1 MMNVTWDCWI
11 DLYTETWCTGRNLMP
26 STIACY
32 RDLLRQFESWA
43 ESRFSITSPTEVTM
57 RIVLEYVNYLRDDR
71 GNGDSAVCRAVVV
84 LKNFYAALVAFGHLE
99 PNSDP
104 MARFPAM
111 KKRREKLPT
120 FLTSSELEKLLEA
133 PKTDTLL
140 GLRDHAIMRL
150 LYATGIRASE
160 CAGTLDEWVDLEART
175 IKVLGKGGRERVIPL
190 NKRAIIAL
198 HQYRTQRGSI
208 SPKAVFFRKKD
219 GGPINRKIVYQRV
232 KKYACR
238 TGITKRVS
246 PHTLRHTC
254 ATHLLQ
260 RDVNIVTIQKLLGHE
275 LITST
280 QIYLHTTAEDLRE
293 MAADHPMQHLS
304 ITVASLIEGVRLPID
319 HPPRRGRPA
328 AVSRRERHERSR
340 SKAAVQGVA

>member
-1 MMNVTWDCWI
+1 MNVTWDCWI

-57 RIVLEYVNYLRDDR
+57 RIALEYVNYLRDER

-84 LKNFYAALVAFGHLE
+84 LKNFYAAIVAFGHLE
-99 PNSDP
+99 QNSDP

-140 GLRDHAIMRL
+140 GLRDHAILRL
-150 LYATGIRASE
+150 LYATGIRSSE
-160 CAGTLDEWVDLEART
+160 CADMLDEWVDLEART

-198 HQYRTQRGSI
+198 RQYRTQRGPI
-208 SPKAVFFRKKD
+208 SLKTGFFRKKD

-238 TGITKRVS
+238 SGITKRVS

-319 HPPRRGRPA
+319 HPPRRCRSAAAARGEGHEGR
-328 AVSRRERHERSR
+328 RSTT
-340 SKAAVQGVA
+340 AVQDVA

>member
-1 MMNVTWDCWI
+1 MNVTWDCWI
-11 DLYTETWCTGRNLMP
+11 DLYTETWCTGRNLRP
-26 STIACY
+26 STIAAY

-43 ESRFSITSPTEVTM
+43 RKRFLIVSPAEVTM
-57 RIVLEYVNYLRDDR
+57 RIALEYVNYLRNER
-71 GNGDSAVCRAVVV
+71 NNGDSAVCRAVVV
-84 LKNFYAALVAFGHLE
+84 LKNFYAAAVAFGHLQ
-99 PNSDP
+99 PNADP

-111 KKRREKLPT
+111 RKRREKLPT
-120 FLTSSELEKLLEA
+120 FLTSSELEKLLDA

-150 LYATGIRASE
+150 LYATGIRAGE
-160 CAGTLDEWVDLEART
+160 CAEVIEEWVDLEART
-175 IKVLGKGGRERVIPL
+175 IKVLGKGNRERVVPL
-190 NKRAIIAL
+190 NKRAVIAL
-198 HQYRTQRGSI
+198 RQYRLQRGPI
-208 SPKAVFFRKKD
+208 SPKAGFFRKKD

-232 KKYACR
+232 KKYAVQA
-238 TGITKRVS
+238 GISKRVS

-293 MAADHPMQHLS
+293 MAADHPMQHLQ

-319 HPPRRGRPA
+319 YPPRRRGNATTASPERPT
-328 AVSRRERHERSR
+328 RRRPETP
-340 SKAAVQGVA
+340 VTGVA

>member
-1 MMNVTWDCWI
+1 MNVTWDCWI
-11 DLYTETWCTGRNLMP
+11 DLYTETWCTGRALMP

-32 RDLLRQFESWA
+32 RDSLRQFESWA
-43 ESRFSITSPTEVTM
+43 EKRFSITSPTEVTM
-57 RIVLEYVNYLRDDR
+57 RIALEYVNYLRHDR

-84 LKNFYAALVAFGHLE
+84 LKNFYAAMVAFGHLE
-99 PNSDP
+99 PNADP

-140 GLRDHAIMRL
+140 GLRDHVILRL

-160 CAGTLDEWVDLEART
+160 CAGMLEEWVDLEEKT
-175 IKVLGKGGRERVIPL
+175 IKVLGKGGRDRVIPL
-190 NKRAIIAL
+190 NRRAVAAL
-198 HQYRTQRGSI
+198 RQYRRQRGPI
-208 SPKAVFFRKKD
+208 SPTAVFFRKKD
-219 GGPINRKIVYQRV
+219 GGPINRKIIYERV
-232 KKYACR
+232 KKYAVLS
-238 TGITKRVS
+238 GMTKRVS
-246 PHTLRHTC
+246 PHTLRHTF

-260 RDVNIVTIQKLLGHE
+260 RKGDIVTIQKLLGHE

-280 QIYLHTTAEDLRE
+280 QIYFHTTAEDLRE
-293 MAADHPMQHLS
+293 MADDHPMQHLS

-319 HPPRRGRPA
+319 HPPRRRA
-328 AVSRRERHERSR
+328 ASKSGGCESQRRR
-340 SKAAVQGVA
+340 SKTAIHGVA

>member
-1 MMNVTWDCWI
+1 MNVTWNCWI
-11 DLYTETWCTGRNLMP
+11 DLYTETWCTGRNLKP
-26 STIACY
+26 STITAY

-57 RIVLEYVNYLRDDR
+57 RIALEYVNYLRHER

-84 LKNFYAALVAFGHLE
+84 LKSFYSAIVAFGHLE
-99 PNSDP
+99 QNSDP

-120 FLTSSELEKLLEA
+120 FLTSSELEKLLDA
-133 PKTDTLL
+133 PKLDTLL
-140 GLRDHAIMRL
+140 GLRDHAMLRL
-150 LYATGIRASE
+150 LYATGIRSSE
-160 CAGTLDEWVDLEART
+160 CAGMLEGWVDLEART

-190 NKRAIIAL
+190 NKRAVIAL
-198 HQYRTQRGSI
+198 RQYRAQRGPI
-208 SPKAVFFRKKD
+208 SLKAVFFRKKD

-232 KKYACR
+232 KKYADQS
-238 TGITKRVS
+238 GQTKRIS

-260 RDVNIVTIQKLLGHE
+260 RDENIVTIQKLLGHKW
-275 LITST
+275 ITST
-280 QIYLHTTAEDLRE
+280 QIYLHTTAEDLRQ

-319 HPPRRGRPA
+319 HPPRRGRSA
-328 AVSRRERHERSR
+328 AAASGEGHGKRR
-340 SKAAVQGVA
+340 SKTGVRGVA

>member
-1 MMNVTWDCWI
+1 
-11 DLYTETWCTGRNLMP
+11 MP
-26 STIACY
+26 STIAAY

-43 ESRFSITSPTEVTM
+43 EGRFSITSPTEVTM
-57 RIVLEYVNYLRDDR
+57 RIVLEYVNYLRDER
-71 GNGDSAVCRAVVV
+71 GNGDSAVSRAVVV
-84 LKNFYAALVAFGHLE
+84 LKNFYAAMVAFGHLE
-99 PNSDP
+99 PNSNP

-140 GLRDHAIMRL
+140 GLRDHVILRL

-160 CAGTLDEWVDLEART
+160 CAGMLEEWVDLESGT
-175 IKVLGKGGRERVIPL
+175 IKVIGKGGRERVIAL
-190 NKRAIIAL
+190 NQRAITAL
-198 HQYRTQRGSI
+198 RQYRRQRGPI

-219 GGPINRKIVYQRV
+219 GGPINRKIIYQRV
-232 KKYACR
+232 KKYASR
-238 TGITKRVS
+238 AGMTKRVS

-260 RDVNIVTIQKLLGHE
+260 RNEHIVTIQKLLGHE

-280 QIYLHTTAEDLRE
+280 QIYFHTTAEDLRE
-293 MAADHPMQHLS
+293 LAANHPIRHLS

-319 HPPRRGRPA
+319 HPPGRRRSVAAARVEGQEGRH
-328 AVSRRERHERSR
+328 STR
-340 SKAAVQGVA
+340 AVQGVA

>member
-1 MMNVTWDCWI
+1 MNVTWDCWI
-11 DLYTETWCTGRNLMP
+11 DLYTETWCTGRNLAP

-32 RDLLRQFESWA
+32 RDLLRQFETWA
-43 ESRFSITSPTEVTM
+43 EDRFAITSPAEVKM
-57 RIVLEYVNYLRDDR
+57 RVVLEYVNYLRDER
-71 GNGDSAVCRAVVV
+71 HNGDSAVGRAVVV
-84 LKNFYAALVAFGHLE
+84 LKNFYAAMTAFGHLE
-99 PNSDP
+99 ANSDP

-140 GLRDHAIMRL
+140 GLRDHTILRV

-160 CAGTLDEWVDLEART
+160 CSGMLEEWVDLGERT

-190 NKRAIIAL
+190 NRRAVAAL
-198 HQYRTQRGSI
+198 RQYRRQRGPI
-208 SPKAVFFRKKD
+208 SPTKVFFRKKD

-232 KKYACR
+232 KKYAAIA
-238 TGITKRVS
+238 GITKRVS

-260 RDVNIVTIQKLLGHE
+260 RDENIVTIQKLLGHE
-275 LITST
+275 QITST
-280 QIYLHTTAEDLRE
+280 QIYFHTTAEDLRE

-304 ITVASLIEGVRLPID
+304 ITVASIIEGVRLPID
-319 HPPRRGRPA
+319 HPPRRRGTSSSASGGRK
-328 AVSRRERHERSR
+328 RRR
-340 SKAAVQGVA
+340 SKPPAQGVA

>member
-1 MMNVTWDCWI
+1 MNVTWDCWI

-57 RIVLEYVNYLRDDR
+57 RIALEYVNHLRDDR

-84 LKNFYAALVAFGHLE
+84 LKNFYAAMVAFGHLE

-140 GLRDHAIMRL
+140 GLRDHVILRL

-160 CAGTLDEWVDLEART
+160 CADVLEEWVDLEEKT

-190 NKRAIIAL
+190 NKRAVTAL
-198 HQYRTQRGSI
+198 RQYRRQRGPI
-208 SPKAVFFRKKD
+208 SPTAVFFRKKD

-232 KKYACR
+232 KKYAALS
-238 TGITKRVS
+238 GMTKRVS
-246 PHTLRHTC
+246 PHTLRHTF

-260 RDVNIVTIQKLLGHE
+260 RTDNIVTIQKLLGHE

-280 QIYLHTTAEDLRE
+280 QIYFHTTAEDLRE

-319 HPPRRGRPA
+319 HPPRRRKASESSGRG
-328 AVSRRERHERSR
+328 SERRR
-340 SKAAVQGVA
+340 SKTAVQGVA

>member
-1 MMNVTWDCWI
+1 MNVTWNCWI

-43 ESRFSITSPTEVTM
+43 EDRFEITSPTEVTM
-57 RIVLEYVNYLRDDR
+57 RIGLEYVNYLRDER
-71 GNGDSAVCRAVVV
+71 KNGDSAVGRAVVV
-84 LKNFYAALVAFGHLE
+84 LKNFYAAIVACGHLE

-120 FLTSSELEKLLEA
+120 FLTSSELEKLLDA

-140 GLRDHAIMRL
+140 GLRDHVILRL
-150 LYATGIRASE
+150 LYATGIRATE
-160 CAGTLDEWVDLEART
+160 CADVREEWVDLGEKT

-190 NKRAIIAL
+190 NRRAVTAL
-198 HQYRTQRGSI
+198 RQYRQQRGPI
-208 SPKAVFFRKKD
+208 SPKDAFFRKKD

-232 KKYACR
+232 KKYAAIS
-238 TGITKRVS
+238 GMTKRVS

-275 LITST
+275 QITST

-319 HPPRRGRPA
+319 HPPRRRGSTSASNGRGRK
-328 AVSRRERHERSR
+328 RRRP
-340 SKAAVQGVA
+340 KPAVQGVA